1 MIMKNSLFKRVLSLA
16 LAAVTAL
23 SLAACGGGKSGSG
36 SQAGG
41 GQDVVDGVKQNLTIG
56 VTSLWSTLSPFQGN
70 NAQYANF
77 VRAIYD
83 RMGVFYNGECIKQA
97 AESWEVAEDGV
108 TWTVKIK
115 DGLID
120 TADNKIT
127 ADDMVWYIE
136 ESIDRALKPQFNK
149 VASVLKVDDLTF
161 QVVMKSD
168 VVGSFELVMAS
179 TYVVSRAA
187 FEASDDE
194 FADSVVS
201 TSPYEVVEFV
211 SGSHLT
217 LKKRDDYWNADSQ
230 EAIFQNNAENVTFQV
245 ISEPSQQQV
254 ALETGTVDAF
264 ESVTASLI
272 PNFEGRDDYGLITNL
287 ANNGVQ
293 MYFSGDAGSPVAND
307 VNLRKAIAHAID
319 INGLITTALEGRAD
333 ALHDPAGPNL
343 MGYVSAWDEEE
354 YFPYDTELSA
364 EYLAQSD
371 YNGETLYL
379 MSASFGSYS
388 RVCQAL
394 QGYLLAAGINC
405 ELKLVD
411 NAMFTSTLFDGSQY
425 DMILVSAGGMTITNL
440 WSNRFDM
447 NAYANGDA
455 TGRRDEVLTNMIYNT
470 WTQAGFTD
478 ENITSVHNYL
488 KENCIAYGLYIPW
501 CDSVYRTESRIS
513 EAPVGASGAADF
525 VAADF
530 Q

>member
-1 MIMKNSLFKRVLSLA
+1 MMKNSLFKRATSLA
-16 LAAVTAL
+16 LAAVMAF
-23 SLAACGGGKSGSG
+23 SLTACGGDGTGSDA
-36 SQAGG
+36 QTGG
-41 GQDVVDGVKQNLTIG
+41 EGIVDGVKQNLTIG

-70 NAQYANF
+70 NGQYSNF
-77 VRAIYD
+77 VRALYD
-83 RMGVFYNGECIKQA
+83 RMGVFCDGECIKQA

-120 TADNKIT
+120 TAGNKIT

-149 VASVLKVDDLTF
+149 VASVSKVDDLTF

-168 VVGSFELVMAS
+168 VVGSFEMVMAS

-217 LKKRDDYWNADSQ
+217 LKKRADYWNADSQ
-230 EAIFQNNAENVTFQV
+230 EPIFQNNAENVTFQV

-264 ESVTASLI
+264 EIVTASLI
-272 PNFEGRDDYGLITNL
+272 PNFEGRDDYGLVTNL

-293 MYFSGDAGSPVAND
+293 MYFSGNAGSPVSND

-319 INGLITTALEGRAD
+319 IDGLITTTLEGRAD

-343 MGYVSAWDEEE
+343 MGYVQAWDEEE
-354 YFPYDTELSA
+354 YFPYDTELAA
-364 EYLAQSD
+364 EYLARSD

-379 MSASFGSYS
+379 MSASYGNYS
-388 RVCQAL
+388 RVCQTI

-411 NAMFTSTLFDGSQY
+411 NATFTSTLFDGTQY

-455 TGRRDEVLTNMIYNT
+455 TGRRDETLTNMIYNT

-478 ENITSVHNYL
+478 ENITGVHDYL
-488 KENCIAYGLYIPW
+488 KENCVAYGLYIPW
-501 CDSVYRTESRIS
+501 YDSVYRAASGIS

-525 VAADF
+525 VASTF